1 MHSEIVR
8 GSKCTQEISS
18 REASHSLS
26 QVSSKQDGT
35 LTPTLMKRCRNL
47 LALKAQEPQYGMNRR
62 RRRRKEKEGEGRRR
76 RRKEE
81 KEGGGEGRRRR
92 RKEEKEG
99 EGRRRRRKEEKEGG
113 GEGRKRRK
121 EEEKE
126 GGEGRRRRRK
136 EEKEGGE
143 GRRRRRK
150 EEKEGG
156 GEGRRR
162 RKEEL
167 RGKEDDKISRGSN
180 SCQQRVKPKDTRM
193 GNASH
198 SRVHWDTRLQ
208 TCKDHNESGFCR
220 WDCKHGWQIPWEP
233 HQGRDGAND
242 DGNDEVSSQEGDLPF
257 KCFICRGSFKNLMVT
272 KCWRCFCESCALQ
285 RRRKSQRCRIC
296 DKQTNLCS
304 FNPAKELM
312 AKLEKHEEEE
322 GEEGTGTSG
331 L

>member
-1 MHSEIVR
+1 MLIHPHTSEHCLRELLPSWGAWMGIIA
-8 GSKCTQEISS
+8 GESS
-18 REASHSLS
+18 QTPAQPSHGAA
-26 QVSSKQDGT
+26 GT
-35 LTPTLMKRCRNL
+35 GQW
-47 LALKAQEPQYGMNRR
+47 AEPVGNDT
-62 RRRRKEKEGEGRRR
+62 K
-76 RRKEE
+76 
-81 KEGGGEGRRRR
+81 
-92 RKEEKEG
+92 
-99 EGRRRRRKEEKEGG
+99 
-113 GEGRKRRK
+113 
-121 EEEKE
+121 
-126 GGEGRRRRRK
+126 
-136 EEKEGGE
+136 
-143 GRRRRRK
+143 RRRK

-322 GEEGTGTSG
+322 GEEQQSEEEEEQQSEHGEDPQQRSAG
-331 L
+331 LYVTEHSFCERKKIN